1 MHHALQINQAGL
13 YLDGIEDVEEDGT
26 VVFTDEAMMFYRD
39 IFGYECKRLPLSE
52 VEERAMELQ
61 ERYLVLTHRSS

>member
-13 YLDGIEDVEEDGT
+13 YVDRIEDIEEDGT

-39 IFGYECKRLPLSE
+39 ILGYECNRLPLSE
-52 VEERAMELQ
+52 VEEGAMELQ
-61 ERYLVLTHRSS
+61 ERYPVLAHRSS